1 MRAFVLTLELASLM
15 KTKLYAI
22 GNWNTWLLIP
32 RGKFCFRSNELEEAE
47 LSATPKEVLVTIDEG
62 EIPAGFGMYDHR
74 ESSRDS

>member
-1 MRAFVLTLELASLM
+1 MRAFVLTLELDSLM

-32 RGKFCFRSNELEEAE
+32 RGKFCFRSNAPEELVEEVE
-47 LSATPKEVLVTIDEG
+47 EVLVTIDEG
-62 EIPAGFGMYDHR
+62 EIPVGFGMYDHR

>member
-1 MRAFVLTLELASLM
+1 MRAFVLTLELDSLM

-32 RGKFCFRSNELEEAE
+32 RGKFCFRSNAPEEVE
-47 LSATPKEVLVTIDEG
+47 LSATLKEVLVTIDEG

-74 ESSRDS
+74 ESYRDS